1 MHSVANLATLQNPL
15 ATFFFLKKS
24 AQTLFSLRVL
34 PRERKVLLSQ
44 HAHTPLSLSLR
55 LSAQFLFSK
64 RTHISLSP
72 RLLSFGSASAHTSF
86 SLSASA
92 QFRFSVRTHIF
103 LSLCICSV
111 SVQRAHTH
119 LSLSLS
125 ASAQFL
131 FSERTHI
138 SLSLSLHL
146 LRFCSVR
153 GREEQSL
160 IQLNTDIMLLASL
173 ILHASIAKITAQQL
187 SLPYGYFI

>member
-15 ATFFFLKKS
+15 ATFFFLKRS

-64 RTHISLSP
+64 RTHISV
-72 RLLSFGSASAHTSF
+72 
-86 SLSASA
+86 SLH
-92 QFRFSVRTHIF
+92 V
-103 LSLCICSV
+103 CSV

-119 LSLSLS
+119 
-125 ASAQFL
+125 
-131 FSERTHI
+131 
-138 SLSLSLHL
+138 LSLSLHL

-173 ILHASIAKITAQQL
+173 ILHASIAKSTAIVITLWVFYLIRQQL
-187 SLPYGYFI
+187 YY